1 MIRKYLVVHYVITM
15 LMIMFFSVVKCS
27 SNKDVVGLSVVFI
40 IPQKKK
46 WKFKIDEKWY
56 SAIKQGVLNNIYK
69 IIGVHLHKEITMN
82 QFYIHNLY
90 DWSYF

>member
-1 MIRKYLVVHYVITM
+1 M

-56 SAIKQGVLNNIYK
+56 SAIK
-69 IIGVHLHKEITMN
+69 
-82 QFYIHNLY
+82 
-90 DWSYF
+90 